1 MTKVTYLFINSL
13 IIIIIIIII
22 INIIIINYLSRCSS
36 SIKHV
41 DVFAL
46 DDKGNSANIIV
57 VIILYVIII
66 IIINYHF

>member
-1 MTKVTYLFINSL
+1 MTKVTYLFINSF
-13 IIIIIIIII
+13 IIIII

-36 SIKHV
+36 SIKQV
-41 DVFAL
+41 DIFAL
-46 DDKGNSANIIV
+46 DDNIIV